1 MAKNRAKGVWEN
13 GQIIKKKKKNNP
25 TDKKQGTDFFRE
37 SKTHAEPLEHC
48 ELTYFNY
55 TDPLELNIL
64 HKYLGIGKAVC
75 SFE

>member
-37 SKTHAEPLEHC
+37 SKTHARTLPSDL
-48 ELTYFNY
+48 
-55 TDPLELNIL
+55 IR
-64 HKYLGIGKAVC
+64 
-75 SFE
+75 